1 MDLRPA
7 RGTLDLLPPNGSR
20 MRALYDRAAALARLH
35 GYRYVETPGFEATE
49 LFARTSGETSDV
61 VTKEMY
67 TFEDRKGRSLTLRPE
82 GTAPVMRAY
91 LSLMQEQPSPF
102 KAYYLTRMYRYARPQ
117 EGRYREHRQ
126 FGIEVFGTE
135 DPAADTEV
143 IAVGDAFLRGLG
155 LARIELQ
162 LNSIG
167 DEVCRPA
174 YRNELLAFLG
184 ANRDRLTDEHRDRF
198 EDNPLR
204 VLDCK
209 DDACRTVASEAPKIT
224 DRLCDPCRTHFEG
237 VQAGLKDAGLSWVL
251 EPTLVR
257 GLDYYTRTAFEFVS
271 PGLSPQQASLFGGGR
286 YDGLAEV
293 LGGPHVP
300 GVGFGM
306 GLERVLMALEQEGL
320 AAPEEERLTVFV
332 VGVGEAGRGRA
343 LDLVRELRGAGV
355 AADTAFEDR
364 PLKAQLKMAD
374 RAEATYAAIV
384 GERELESG
392 VVTLRR
398 LADGQ
403 QHEVAAGALA
413 EALREAL
420 TREAGGTRAGRRAG
434 RGEG

>member
-1 MDLRPA
+1 MELAPPS
-7 RGTLDLLPPNGSR
+7 GTLDLLPPEGTR

-67 TFEDRKGRSLTLRPE
+67 TFEDRGGRSLTLRPE

-91 LSLMQEQPSPF
+91 LTSMQDHPTPF
-102 KAYYLTRMYRYARPQ
+102 KAYYLTRMYRYARKQ
-117 EGRYREHRQ
+117 RGRYREHRQ

-135 DPAADTEV
+135 DPGADAEV

-155 LARIELQ
+155 LSRIELQ

-174 YRNELLAFLG
+174 YRGLLVAYL
-184 ANRDRLTDEHRDRF
+184 REHREQLRDEHRDRF

-209 DDACRTVASEAPKIT
+209 DEACRAVAADAPRITDHLCDACRA
-224 DRLCDPCRTHFEG
+224 HFEG
-237 VQAGLKDAGLSWVL
+237 VQASLKDAGVAWSL

-257 GLDYYTRTAFEFVS
+257 GLDFYTRTAFEFVS
-271 PGLSPQQASLFGGGR
+271 PGLSPQQATLFGGGR

-306 GLERVLMALEQEGL
+306 GLERVVLALQEEGI
-320 AAPEEERLTVFV
+320 APPEEPPLVVFA
-332 VGVGEAGRGRA
+332 VGVGDAGRARA
-343 LDLVRELRGAGV
+343 RELVRDLRAAGV
-355 AADTAFEDR
+355 PADTSFEDR

-374 RAEATYAAIV
+374 RTGATYAAIV
-384 GERELESG
+384 GERELETGS
-392 VVTLRR
+392 VTLRR
-398 LADGQ
+398 LADGTQ
-403 QHEVAAGALA
+403 DEVPSDGLLARLSSEAAS
-413 EALREAL
+413 
-420 TREAGGTRAGRRAG
+420 
-434 RGEG
+434 

>member
-1 MDLRPA
+1 
-7 RGTLDLLPPNGSR
+7 
-20 MRALYDRAAALARLH
+20 MRALYDRAAELARLH
-35 GYRYVETPGFEATE
+35 GYRYVETPVFEATE
-49 LFARTSGETSDV
+49 LFTRTSGESSDL

-91 LSLMQEQPSPF
+91 LAEMQEQPSPF

-135 DPAADTEV
+135 DPGADAEV
-143 IAVGDAFLRGLG
+143 ITVGDVYLRSLG
-155 LARIELQ
+155 LTRIELQ

-174 YRNELLAFLG
+174 YRDELTAYLR

-209 DDACRTVASEAPKIT
+209 DDACRAVAKEAPKII
-224 DRLCDPCRTHFEG
+224 DRLCDACRTHFDG
-237 VQAGLKDAGLSWVL
+237 VQTALKDAGLSWVI

-257 GLDYYTRTAFEFVS
+257 GLDFYTRTAFEFVS
-271 PGLSPQQASLFGGGR
+271 PGLSPQQGTLFGGGR

-306 GLERVLMALEQEGL
+306 GLERVLMAIEQEGL
-320 AAPEEERLTVFV
+320 PPPEEPGLAVFV
-332 VGVGEAGRGRA
+332 VGVGDSGRA
-343 LDLVRELRGAGV
+343 RSLELVRELRAAGV
-355 AADTAFEDR
+355 PADTAFEDR

-374 RAEATYAAIV
+374 RAGAAYAAIV
-384 GERELESG
+384 GERELEAG
-392 VVTLRR
+392 TVTLRR
-398 LADGQ
+398 LEDGQ
-403 QHEVAAGALA
+403 QEDVAT
-413 EALREAL
+413 EAL
-420 TREAGGTRAGRRAG
+420 TARLASETGAG
-434 RGEG
+434 

>member
-1 MDLRPA
+1 
-7 RGTLDLLPPNGSR
+7 

-67 TFEDRKGRSLTLRPE
+67 TFEDRRGRSLTLRPE

-91 LSLMQEQPSPF
+91 LETMQSHPSPF
-102 KAYYLTRMYRYARPQ
+102 KTYYLTRMYRYSRPQ

-135 DPAADTEV
+135 DPGADAEV
-143 IAVGDAFLRGLG
+143 IAVGDAFLRELG
-155 LARIELQ
+155 LTRIELQ

-174 YRNELLAFLG
+174 YREELVRYLREH
-184 ANRDRLTDEHRDRF
+184 RDRLTDEHRERF

-209 DDACRTVASEAPKIT
+209 DEACRAVAAEAPRIT
-224 DRLCDPCRTHFEG
+224 DRLCDACRTHLEG
-237 VQAGLKDAGLSWVL
+237 VQAGLKEAGIAWSL

-271 PGLSPQQASLFGGGR
+271 PGLSPQQATLFGGGR
-286 YDGLAEV
+286 YDGLAEL

-306 GLERVLMALEQEGL
+306 GLERVLMAIEQEGL
-320 AAPEEERLTVFV
+320 APPEEPGLAAFV
-332 VGVGEAGRGRA
+332 VGVGDAGRARA
-343 LDLVRELRGAGV
+343 RDLVRELRAAGV
-355 AADTAFEDR
+355 AADAAFEDR

-374 RAEATYAAIV
+374 RSGAAYAAIL
-384 GERELESG
+384 GERELDAG

-398 LADGQ
+398 LDDGSQ
-403 QHEVAAGALA
+403 EEVAA
-413 EALREAL
+413 EAVVEVLSRQRS
-420 TREAGGTRAGRRAG
+420 TGPAGGAG
-434 RGEG
+434 

>member
-1 MDLRPA
+1 
-7 RGTLDLLPPNGSR
+7 
-20 MRALYDRAAALARLH
+20 MRALYDRAAAIARLY

-91 LSLMQEQPSPF
+91 LAEMQEQPSPF

-126 FGIEVFGTE
+126 FGIEVFGEE
-135 DPAADTEV
+135 DPTADVEV
-143 IAVGDAFLRGLG
+143 IAVGDAYLRGLD
-155 LARIELQ
+155 LTRIELQ

-174 YRNELLAFLG
+174 YREELVAFLR
-184 ANRDRLTDEHRDRF
+184 ANRDRLSDEHRDRF

-209 DDACRTVASEAPKIT
+209 DAACRAVASEAPKII
-224 DRLCDPCRTHFEG
+224 DRLCDPCRAHFDG

-251 EPTLVR
+251 ETTLVR

-271 PGLSPQQASLFGGGR
+271 PGLSPQQGTLFGGGR

-293 LGGPHVP
+293 LGGPRVP

-306 GLERVLMALEQEGL
+306 GLERVLMAIEQEGHE
-320 AAPEEERLTVFV
+320 APEESGPTVFV
-332 VGVGEAGRGRA
+332 VGVGDAGRARA
-343 LDLVRELRGAGV
+343 LGLVRELRAAGV
-355 AADTAFEDR
+355 AADTAFGDR

-374 RAEATYAAIV
+374 RAGAAYAAIV
-384 GERELESG
+384 GERELEAGS
-392 VVTLRR
+392 VTLRR
-398 LADGQ
+398 LADGEQ
-403 QHEVAAGALA
+403 EDVAADALS
-413 EALREAL
+413 
-420 TREAGGTRAGRRAG
+420 TRLGGGGTTG
-434 RGEG
+434 